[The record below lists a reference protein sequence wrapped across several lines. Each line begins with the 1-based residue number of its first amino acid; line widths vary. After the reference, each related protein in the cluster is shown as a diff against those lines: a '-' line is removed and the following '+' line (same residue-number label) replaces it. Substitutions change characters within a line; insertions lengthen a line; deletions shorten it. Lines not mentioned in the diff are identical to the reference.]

1 MSLVGAEQ
9 TTFPGI
15 FDFDLE
21 PLCLFLGCQEAGG
34 GVRVRCVCV
43 CVCARARA
51 RVCVSELA
59 FADWWVWG
67 RNWEKEVV
75 F

>member
-43 CVCARARA
+43 CVCARARVRA
-51 RVCVSELA
+51 YV
-59 FADWWVWG
+59 
-67 RNWEKEVV
+67 
-75 F
+75 

>member
-1 MSLVGAEQ
+1 MSVLRL
-9 TTFPGI
+9 PGGWGWG
-15 FDFDLE
+15 E
-21 PLCLFLGCQEAGG
+21 GEM
-34 GVRVRCVCV
+34 CV

-51 RVCVSELA
+51 HVCVSELD